1 MGSAS
6 STASDAVTTDK
17 AGRKTGAFHCFLMP
31 RWFLVPA
38 RIALTVLNSQV
49 PVQVH
54 ANSAIRM
61 EAEIF

>member
-17 AGRKTGAFHCFLMP
+17 AGRKTGAFHCFLML
-31 RWFLVPA
+31 RAVPA

-49 PVQVH
+49 PVHVR
-54 ANSAIRM
+54 ANSAILL